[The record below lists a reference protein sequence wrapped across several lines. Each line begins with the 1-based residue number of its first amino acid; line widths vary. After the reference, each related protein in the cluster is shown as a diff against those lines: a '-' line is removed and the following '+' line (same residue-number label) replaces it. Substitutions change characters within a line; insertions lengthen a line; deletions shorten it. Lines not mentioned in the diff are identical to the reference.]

1 MRVPIN
7 ENYQKVGE
15 SYLFAEIEKRVAAY
29 GASHPD
35 KKVIRLGVGDVTLP
49 LSGTVVEAMARAARE
64 MGEGATFRGYPP
76 YFGYDFLIEAIKNHY
91 ARRKVA
97 LSADEIFVSDG
108 AKSDAAN
115 FTEPFGNAPV
125 YVVDPAY
132 PVYVDANIMAGK
144 DVRFIAAAK
153 ENGFC
158 PLPGGR
164 LADGSVVY
172 LCSPNNPSGVV
183 YDKKTLRL
191 WVDAALKTGSLII
204 FDSAYE
210 SYISGD
216 DPHSIF
222 EISGARGCAVE
233 ICSLSKT
240 AGFTGVRCSWTVIP
254 KEITLSGVPLGRLW
268 ARRQSTKFNGVGYV
282 TQRGAEAALSNAGYA
297 ECLQNIAYYM
307 ENARRIAE
315 LLYRKGIFY
324 TGGKSSPFV
333 FMECPRGA
341 SSWEFFDFLLESAQT
356 VGTPGAGFGKGG
368 EGFFRLTGYAA
379 REDAEE
385 ALSRMSEVL

>member
-7 ENYQKVGE
+7 ENYKKIGE

-49 LSGTVVEAMARAARE
+49 LSGTVSDAMARAARE
-64 MGEGATFRGYPP
+64 MGESATFRGYPP

-91 ARRKVA
+91 ARSKVA

-108 AKSDAAN
+108 AKSDASS
-115 FTEPFGNAPV
+115 FTELFGNAPV

-216 DPHSIF
+216 NPHSIF
-222 EISGARGCAVE
+222 EIEGARGCAVE

-254 KEITLSGVPLGRLW
+254 KEIALSDVPLGRLW

-315 LLYRKGIFY
+315 LLDRKGIFY

-341 SSWEFFDFLLESAQT
+341 SSWEFFDFLLERAQT

-379 REDAEE
+379 REDVEE
-385 ALSRMSEVL
+385 ALSRMNVIL